1 MPFCDDVALQGD
13 IELGRVLVDRN
24 WYTLRDD
31 GSERPTSAAFIDS
44 SNETSC
50 FIIAETD
57 LNLIAGRFPGRKLG
71 IVTVAA
77 AREAGVSVARGPEGG
92 GGIPGHV
99 LLIQV
104 RGRPSSN
111 QHTPAARQHAHSG
124 RGGAL
129 PPITCVMR
137 GAVV

>member
-77 AREAGVSVARGPEGG
+77 AREAGVTVRPDPEGG
-92 GGIPGHV
+92 GGVPGHV
-99 LLIQV
+99 FFFQD
-104 RGRPSSN
+104 RGLPTSKK
-111 QHTPAARQHAHSG
+111 HTPAGRELAHTG
-124 RGGAL
+124 R
-129 PPITCVMR
+129 
-137 GAVV
+137 AVSTPRRAPD